1 VWGVFAMANTWEA
14 GVDKEEE
21 QGKRLATVAREK
33 GVQHYVYSSVGSA
46 HRKTG
51 VPHFD
56 NKWRVEETVRSLKF
70 PSTVILRP
78 VYFMENLLSPW
89 TLNDDKLMIALPPT
103 TKLQM
108 IATEDIGKLGARA
121 FTHAAEMTG
130 QEIDM
135 AGDAVT
141 FPEVASILSEALGK
155 QITFVQAPIDAVRQ
169 QSEDMALMLE
179 WFAKVGYN
187 ADIEGVQK
195 KYGVKFEK
203 LADWAR
209 KQRR

>member
-1 VWGVFAMANTWEA
+1 
-14 GVDKEEE
+14 
-21 QGKRLATVAREK
+21 
-33 GVQHYVYSSVGSA
+33 
-46 HRKTG
+46 
-51 VPHFD
+51 
-56 NKWRVEETVRSLKF
+56 
-70 PSTVILRP
+70 
-78 VYFMENLLSPW
+78 MENLLSPW
-89 TLNDDKLMIALPPT
+89 TLDGDKLMIALPPT

-121 FTHAAEMTG
+121 FTHAAEMNG

-135 AGDAVT
+135 AGDALT
-141 FPEVASILSEALGK
+141 FPEIASILSEALGK
-155 QITFVQAPIDAVRQ
+155 PITFVQAPIDAVRQ

-195 KYGVKFEK
+195 KYGLKFAK